1 MAKNKDI
8 VLISPPS
15 RVVGARP
22 YYPKCSEAMGLS
34 YLATILQKEGYH
46 PHILD
51 MEVHELSDQDVLAK
65 ARQINESPL
74 VVGIAALS
82 KTTINHALQ
91 LAASVKANLPYTH
104 VTFGG
109 HLATF
114 VHGELLG
121 RYPFIDSIVRGE
133 GEITLLELARALEN
147 GNPLEAIEGISFR
160 SSGSIVHNKKRE
172 GIDDLDTIPFPS
184 RYNLE
189 GIRDSNQRVPVC
201 SSRGCYGGCAFC
213 TLAFFTKKWRAR
225 SPKNVVDE
233 LQELYEKGVRKI
245 RFDDE
250 NFLGHTKEG
259 RERAIEI
266 AEEIKARKFPKP
278 LQYKIL
284 CRVDDV
290 DEPLLRK
297 MKESG
302 LEKISAGIESFNQRQ
317 LDFYHKSISPA
328 QIDNVIGI
336 VRRLGLSANF
346 SFIMFDPYVTLDEVS
361 HNLEQ
366 MAKMPEYFEYRRLI
380 SRLKPDIGTAIT
392 KRLEKDG
399 LLEKRGEFEYDFR
412 FVHPESESLWR
423 MVERAQKKCLPLD
436 EKVAEVKDE
445 RIAFVLENRKKGIK
459 DPKEKQMLE
468 KIERAEKIMYSG
480 WVEILRE
487 GIGLA
492 REHKEPSEKEFPDR
506 IEEYF
511 RRASGC
517 LDEARAILREA

>member
-1 MAKNKDI
+1 MAENKDI
-8 VLISPPS
+8 ILISPPS
-15 RVVGARP
+15 RVVGVRS
-22 YYPKCSEAMGLS
+22 YYPKCCEAMGLN

-51 MEVHELSDQDVLAK
+51 MEVHELSDQDVLAQ
-65 ARQINESPL
+65 ARQISESPL
-74 VVGIAALS
+74 AVGIAALS

-91 LAASVKANLPYTH
+91 LAALAKANLPYTH
-104 VTFGG
+104 VTLGG

-114 VHGELLG
+114 VHGELLDK
-121 RYPFIDSIVRGE
+121 YPVIDSVVRGE

-147 GNPLEAIEGISFR
+147 GNPLETVEGLSFR
-160 SSGSIVHNKKRE
+160 SSRGIVHNRKRE
-172 GIDDLDTIPFPS
+172 GINDLDTIPFPI

-189 GIRDSNQRVPVC
+189 GIRDSNQRVSVC

-233 LQELYEKGVRKI
+233 LQELYEKGVRMI

-266 AEEIKARKFPKP
+266 AEEIKARRFPKP

-284 CRVDDV
+284 CRVDDI
-290 DEPLLRK
+290 DEELLRK

-302 LEKISAGIESFNQRQ
+302 LEKISVGVESFNSRQ

-328 QIDNVIGI
+328 QIGNVIGI

-346 SFIMFDPYVTLDEVS
+346 SFIMFDPYVTLDEIS

-380 SRLKPDIGTAIT
+380 SKLKPDIGTAIT
-392 KRLEKDG
+392 RRLEEDG
-399 LLEKRGEFEYDFR
+399 LLEKRGEFEYGFR
-412 FVHPESESLWR
+412 FTHPEAEALWR
-423 MVERAQKKCLPLD
+423 TVERAQKKYLPVD
-436 EKVAEVKDE
+436 DKVAEVKDE
-445 RIAFVLENRKKGIK
+445 RIAFVIENHKNGIK
-459 DPKEKQMLE
+459 DSKEKQMLG
-468 KIERAEKIMYSG
+468 KIKDAERIMYYG
-480 WVEILRE
+480 WVEILRQ
-487 GIGLA
+487 GIWLA
-492 REHKEPSEKEFPDR
+492 REQREPSEKEFPSG

-511 RRASGC
+511 RRASDC
-517 LDEARAILREA
+517 LDEARAILRKT